1 MTRPLACFCVLA
13 AALWQTG
20 CEPSNKTASD
30 PLTGV
35 EAERAT
41 LVVGV
46 SRSYPPIIFK
56 EGVRT
61 VGLEAD
67 FARKLGEEL
76 GMAVEF
82 RPMFWPDLINELSY
96 KRIDIIMSGMSITE
110 GRRQMV
116 AFAEPYLAVG
126 QQAMIRTAD
135 RAVFTD
141 AEAIMKTDRR
151 IGVEMGTTSAKFA
164 YEKVPNAG
172 IINFATVDKA
182 VEALRQKQI
191 DLVIHDSPS
200 LYWIKANEGDGL
212 YVVPHLLTRE
222 QLAWAVRSDNTELLN
237 KVNAALSRWRTSGEL
252 KQMIDRWLG
261 AR

>member
-1 MTRPLACFCVLA
+1 MPKTHALCCLALTCLLLGCERGHKA
-13 AALWQTG
+13 AATTQ
-20 CEPSNKTASD
+20 
-30 PLTGV
+30 GV

-56 EGVRT
+56 EGERT

-96 KRIDIIMSGMSITE
+96 KRIDIIMSGMSITPA
-110 GRRQMV
+110 RQRLV
-116 AFAEPYLAVG
+116 GFAEPYLAVG
-126 QQAMIRTAD
+126 QLAMVRTAD
-135 RAVFTD
+135 RAVFAD

-151 IGVEMGTTSAKFA
+151 IGVEMGSTSAKFA

-172 IINFATVDKA
+172 IINFATVAKA
-182 VEALRQKQI
+182 TAALRDKQV

-200 LYWIKANEGDGL
+200 LYWIKANAGEGL
-212 YVVPHLLTRE
+212 HVVPHLLTRE
-222 QLAWAVRSDNTELLN
+222 QLAWAVRSDNTELLS
-237 KVNAALSRWRTSGEL
+237 KVNAVLKRWRASGEL
-252 KQMIDRWLG
+252 KQMIDHWLG